1 MPKPPHKPQPHK
13 PRSGSAGSGR
23 RANQPGGKPS
33 GHKKPFNRPAGA
45 RSDLKG
51 TSETKPS
58 KVKPPTEAGAEGN
71 PPPSRPSGAKR
82 NPPPR
87 RPVQAGPRKTASGKD
102 RPRPERSPGKRSG
115 AGRPARFDAKPGSRS
130 DPGGAGGAK
139 RSGYRP
145 RPIQS
150 KRPEANGTRLTSE
163 QAAELPRQWVREI
176 EQTSRESMGPAVAS
190 AVAAALE
197 AFAEE
202 NFEAAARSAAQAKS
216 NAPRSAMVQEILG
229 LSLYHLGS
237 WKEALTE
244 LMSYRRISGS
254 RDQNHVIADC
264 YRALDRPEKASEI
277 CAEVNQ
283 TEVSAEIWAE
293 TMIVAAGA
301 LADRGELGR
310 ALRTLARAELD
321 PAAVEP
327 HHLRLWYVR
336 ADLLEKLGREA
347 EAGQMWQRIVAEDPD
362 FFDAEER
369 MQASR

>member
-1 MPKPPHKPQPHK
+1 
-13 PRSGSAGSGR
+13 
-23 RANQPGGKPS
+23 
-33 GHKKPFNRPAGA
+33 
-45 RSDLKG
+45 
-51 TSETKPS
+51 
-58 KVKPPTEAGAEGN
+58 
-71 PPPSRPSGAKR
+71 
-82 NPPPR
+82 
-87 RPVQAGPRKTASGKD
+87 
-102 RPRPERSPGKRSG
+102 
-115 AGRPARFDAKPGSRS
+115 
-130 DPGGAGGAK
+130 
-139 RSGYRP
+139 
-145 RPIQS
+145 
-150 KRPEANGTRLTSE
+150 
-163 QAAELPRQWVREI
+163 
-176 EQTSRESMGPAVAS
+176 MGPAVAS